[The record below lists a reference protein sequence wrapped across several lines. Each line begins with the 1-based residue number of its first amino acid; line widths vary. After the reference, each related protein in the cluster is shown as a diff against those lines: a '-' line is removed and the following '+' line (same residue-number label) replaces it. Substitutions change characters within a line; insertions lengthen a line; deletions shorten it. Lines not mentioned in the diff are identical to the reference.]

1 MIDRKEAIAAYR
13 KRDVI
18 SGVYA
23 LHCGVTGQTW
33 VGYSPDMGT
42 VQNRLW
48 FTLRLGS
55 HPSKDLQA
63 AWNGGGADG
72 LAFET
77 VERFDADE
85 APAGAA
91 LQACLARWRAELN
104 ALPV

>member
-13 KRDVI
+13 KREVI
-18 SGVYA
+18 PGIYA
-23 LHCGVTGQTW
+23 LHCRATGQRW
-33 VGYSPDMGT
+33 VGYSPDMST

-63 AWNGGGADG
+63 AWNDSGADA
-72 LAFET
+72 LLFET
-77 VERFDADE
+77 VERFDADK

-91 LQACLARWRAELN
+91 LQACLARWRGALN
-104 ALPV
+104 ALPA